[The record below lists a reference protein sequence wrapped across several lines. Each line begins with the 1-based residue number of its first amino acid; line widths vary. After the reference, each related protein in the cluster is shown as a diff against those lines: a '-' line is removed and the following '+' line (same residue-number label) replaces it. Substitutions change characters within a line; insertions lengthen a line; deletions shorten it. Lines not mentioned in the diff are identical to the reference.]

1 MFQVHFFLKY
11 FQSDDESERVA
22 ADLFKQMQTFKMK
35 FITKVATILF
45 LTAVE
50 KKNYNLAY
58 EIAQYVEQKNPQ
70 SNISIN
76 LSVIIFFF

>member
-1 MFQVHFFLKY
+1 MAG
-11 FQSDDESERVA
+11 E
-22 ADLFKQMQTFKMK
+22 LFKQMQTFKMK

-76 LSVIIFFF
+76 LSVIAFFFYLKSIYKF

>member
-1 MFQVHFFLKY
+1 
-11 FQSDDESERVA
+11 VA
-22 ADLFKQMQTFKMK
+22 AELFKQMQTFKMK

-76 LSVIIFFF
+76 LSVIIFFFDQKFIYNFKLIL